1 MTEPPLGITRYIA
14 PRDDFPMH
22 PPSRPVLGLY
32 AACALLLLLPLWTVP
47 RVPTVDGPC
56 HLYNAWVMHH
66 LDDPTYPA
74 IGRHFQV
81 DGQPVPNWLIQ
92 ALFYALLPVLPAA
105 AAEKLLLSGYVL
117 LFAVASWWLAG
128 AQDPARRVN
137 AFLALPFVYTLLF
150 HFGFYNFLFSVPLAM
165 LAVAWW
171 WRGRE
176 RPTWRWA
183 LGLHTLLLL
192 CWFAHAV
199 SFVVAGLAIAVLW
212 LASWEQA
219 RWRRWLLHPL
229 LLLPQLLL
237 PLWFVRA
244 HPGPPV
250 ASQWTFDQLFRYL
263 VEQHSLFV
271 FHRGHG
277 LGKALTLLFL
287 LLAVTTL
294 LRELQ
299 SMRARAA
306 GQAASSADETSSTSA
321 RHAFLLVAL
330 AAVLLYFL
338 TPGGMA
344 GGGIIEP
351 RLALFPFLLALPGL
365 SLPRLGGAR
374 AWLPAGALAVALTAL
389 VAWESVALV
398 RWHRAEARLVD
409 ELIAGHAAVPP
420 HTRGLDLVF
429 GRFDRLDHEVLGH
442 AVDHAAM
449 RKGLVDWDDYQAGSD
464 LFVVR
469 FRPEIRRPLDVEMA
483 PETFDLAGSAPLVDW
498 LYTWSMPADS
508 PLRPRL
514 AALYDRTAVAGR
526 GELWVRR
533 P

>member
-1 MTEPPLGITRYIA
+1 MTDPLR
-14 PRDDFPMH
+14 RL
-22 PPSRPVLGLY
+22 RWLY
-32 AACALLLLLPLWTVP
+32 AACTLLLLLPLWTVP

-66 LDDPTYPA
+66 FDDAAFPA

-81 DGQPVPNWLIQ
+81 DAQPVPNWLIQ
-92 ALFYALLPVLPAA
+92 ALLYALLAVLPAA
-105 AAEKLLLSGYVL
+105 AAERVLLSGYVL
-117 LFAVASWWLAG
+117 IFAAAAWWLAG

-165 LAVAWW
+165 LAVGWW
-171 WRGRE
+171 WRGRR
-176 RPTWRWA
+176 RPTRRWA
-183 LGLHTLLLL
+183 LGLHALLLL

-212 LASWEQA
+212 LASWERA

-244 HPGPPV
+244 HPGPPM
-250 ASQWTFDQLFRYL
+250 ASQWTFEQLFRYL
-263 VEQHSLFV
+263 FEQHSLFV

-277 LGKALTLLFL
+277 LGTALTLLFL
-287 LLAVTTL
+287 LLAMTTL
-294 LRELQ
+294 LQELQ
-299 SMRARAA
+299 AMRAHASGRAA
-306 GQAASSADETSSTSA
+306 PAPNATASTPA

-330 AAVLLYFL
+330 AAILLYFV
-338 TPGGMA
+338 TPGAMA

-365 SLPRLGGAR
+365 SLPRLGGAW
-374 AWLPAGALAVALTAL
+374 AGLPTGALALALAVL
-389 VAWESVALV
+389 VERESATLV
-398 RWHRAEARLVD
+398 HWHRAEARLVD
-409 ELIAGHAAVPP
+409 ELVAGHAAVPP
-420 HTRGLDLVF
+420 HARGLDLVF
-429 GRFDRLDHEVLGH
+429 GRFDRLENEVLGH
-442 AVDHAAM
+442 AVDHVAM
-449 RKGLVDWDDYQAGSD
+449 PKGLVDWDDYQAGSD

-469 FRPEIRRPLDVEMA
+469 FRPDIRRPLDVEKP
-483 PETFDLAGSAPLVDW
+483 PETFDVAGNAPLIDW

-514 AALYDRTAVAGR
+514 AALYDRSAVTGR
-526 GELWVRR
+526 GELWLRRDRRR